1 MAGKKKAALSPEELA
16 AIADEKQK
24 VADLR
29 VQLLSVC
36 VTVPDFI
43 KNEAGVVA
51 VRHWK
56 AAMLRA
62 RRAAR
67 SSSSTL
73 ATMTKVGNA
82 LNEAS
87 KPS

>member
-1 MAGKKKAALSPEELA
+1 MAGKKKVALSPEELT
-16 AIADEKQK
+16 AIAEEKQK
-24 VADLR
+24 IADMR
-29 VQLLSVC
+29 AQLLSVC
-36 VTVPDFI
+36 GTVTDYI
-43 KNEAGVVA
+43 KDKAGIVA

-67 SSSSTL
+67 SSKSTL
-73 ATMTKVGNA
+73 AAMTKASNA